1 MKKWKL
7 LILALFIALLAC
19 ACMPGLAEDDCKH
32 PFLGSEVTTVPTCK
46 TEGVRTFSCPTC
58 GKTWTETIARTNT
71 HTKNAGTVTKEA
83 TCSETGIKVYKCS
96 VCGVEM
102 GSEAI
107 PAKGHTWDAG
117 TVAKEATC
125 TATGIKSF
133 ICTVCKATKTEA
145 IPALNHDLVN
155 VAYVEPTCNAKG
167 NTAGQRCT
175 RCNYTTVT
183 EIAATGK
190 HKFDVIASD
199 HKDATCTEAG
209 YNEFTCVYCKTE
221 KSKTVLPA
229 LGHNYP
235 TAWTVTT
242 PATCQAAG
250 VESKSCTRCGNV
262 VTQATAK
269 AAHDYKDETIITP
282 ATCEAAGS
290 KKLTCT
296 MCKADFITQ
305 TIPALG
311 HDFSGDPVVVE
322 ATCKAAGTKT
332 WTCKHGGCT
341 KTKVETIAKLAHK
354 YEIETIATP
363 ATCETNGVKK
373 ITCSLCKEDFITQY
387 IPATGHDYSGDPV
400 VVEPTCKAAGTRTW
414 TCKHGGC
421 TKPKVETIAKLA
433 HKYEIETVVDKPTC
447 DKKGRNKLTCSL
459 CKEDFILK
467 DTPALG
473 HDFSG
478 APVVKDATCEEAGT
492 KTWTCTHEG
501 CTQTKVQTIKKLGH
515 KSTYKV
521 TKEATCTEAGTK
533 DQVCERCGKVLK
545 SNVKINKL
553 GHKLKD
559 VVTKE
564 PDCENA
570 GTKNVV
576 CERCNAVTQ
585 ENVAIKK
592 LGHKGVWV
600 TVKKP
605 TKTEDGEAVETCSRC
620 GKELGRKKVPY
631 AIMMY
636 NNTICSLG
644 PCTRD
649 LIGGDDWYR
658 VTPLD
663 LSVEGSF
670 TYPLIATNKFT
681 VGTMTVTISNGAM
694 TVTYKLNSNQFNV
707 RSEALVFYSNL
718 EALRK
723 PTTENTFSFS
733 FGQPIDIAQT
743 FGEDTRVILSFFMK
757 ADYDQLGNG
766 VYGFQADARQ
776 INEMVA
782 LID

>member
-19 ACMPGLAEDDCKH
+19 ACMPGLAEDECKH

-58 GKTWTETIARTNT
+58 GKTWTETIAKTNT

-96 VCGVEM
+96 VCGVDM

-117 TVAKEATC
+117 TVTKEATC

-145 IPALNHDLVN
+145 IPALSHDLVN

-175 RCNYTTVT
+175 RCTFTTVT

-209 YNEFTCVYCKTE
+209 YNEFTCVYCKTA

-250 VESKSCTRCGNV
+250 VESRSCTRCGNV
-262 VTQATAK
+262 ETRATAK

-341 KTKVETIAKLAHK
+341 KT
-354 YEIETIATP
+354 
-363 ATCETNGVKK
+363 
-373 ITCSLCKEDFITQY
+373 
-387 IPATGHDYSGDPV
+387 
-400 VVEPTCKAAGTRTW
+400 
-414 TCKHGGC
+414 
-421 TKPKVETIAKLA
+421 KVETIAKLA

-681 VGTMTVTISNGAM
+681 VGTMTVTISNGTM

-723 PTTENTFSFS
+723 PTTENTYSFS

-776 INEMVA
+776 INEMNA

>member
-1 MKKWKL
+1 M
-7 LILALFIALLAC
+7 
-19 ACMPGLAEDDCKH
+19 
-32 PFLGSEVTTVPTCK
+32 
-46 TEGVRTFSCPTC
+46 
-58 GKTWTETIARTNT
+58 
-71 HTKNAGTVTKEA
+71 
-83 TCSETGIKVYKCS
+83 
-96 VCGVEM
+96 
-102 GSEAI
+102 
-107 PAKGHTWDAG
+107 
-117 TVAKEATC
+117 
-125 TATGIKSF
+125 
-133 ICTVCKATKTEA
+133 
-145 IPALNHDLVN
+145 
-155 VAYVEPTCNAKG
+155 
-167 NTAGQRCT
+167 
-175 RCNYTTVT
+175 
-183 EIAATGK
+183 
-190 HKFDVIASD
+190 
-199 HKDATCTEAG
+199 
-209 YNEFTCVYCKTE
+209 
-221 KSKTVLPA
+221 
-229 LGHNYP
+229 
-235 TAWTVTT
+235 
-242 PATCQAAG
+242 
-250 VESKSCTRCGNV
+250 
-262 VTQATAK
+262 
-269 AAHDYKDETIITP
+269 
-282 ATCEAAGS
+282 
-290 KKLTCT
+290 
-296 MCKADFITQ
+296 
-305 TIPALG
+305 
-311 HDFSGDPVVVE
+311 
-322 ATCKAAGTKT
+322 
-332 WTCKHGGCT
+332 
-341 KTKVETIAKLAHK
+341 
-354 YEIETIATP
+354 
-363 ATCETNGVKK
+363 
-373 ITCSLCKEDFITQY
+373 
-387 IPATGHDYSGDPV
+387 
-400 VVEPTCKAAGTRTW
+400 VVEPTCKAAGTKTW

-670 TYPLIATNKFT
+670 TYPHIATNKFT
-681 VGTMTVTISNGAM
+681 VGTMTVTISNGTM

-723 PTTENTFSFS
+723 PTTENTYSFS

-776 INEMVA
+776 INEMNA